1 MDATPLNGAP
11 SQALSPAKGNKEDA
25 LRQLADAGAKGD
37 GTIFSQLTSN
47 PFFTAGFGLAA
58 LGAAVRYGSQG
69 LRRAAE
75 LAKRRLLVDLEVT
88 RHDPSYPWVLNWMTA
103 QFQSQLKPTGA
114 RKDLGTMEYLL
125 QRFTP
130 GLHHL
135 QIDTARIKTAGGSE
149 QTMFS
154 LVPGQGKHIL
164 RYKNAFIAVNR
175 ERVGK
180 SFDDKGRP
188 FETITMTTLY
198 HQRKIFEDIFQEAHV
213 AANQHAEGKTVIY
226 TSRNMGCE
234 YIGCPYAP
242 DPHC

>member
-1 MDATPLNGAP
+1 MATFTSMDAPSLDGAP
-11 SQALSPAKGNKEDA
+11 SQALSSAKGSKEDA
-25 LRQLADAGAKGD
+25 FRQLADAGTNGN
-37 GTIFSQLTSN
+37 GSIFSQLTGN
-47 PFFTAGFGLAA
+47 PFFTAGFGLAV

-75 LAKRRLLVDLEVT
+75 LAKRRMLVDLEVT
-88 RHDPSYPWVLNWMTA
+88 RHDPSYPWVLNWMTT

-135 QIDTARIKTAGGSE
+135 QIDTARTKTAGGSE

-164 RYKNAFIAVNR
+164 RYKNAF
-175 ERVGK
+175 K
-180 SFDDKGRP
+180 SFD
-188 FETITMTTLY
+188 E
-198 HQRKIFEDIFQEAHV
+198 
-213 AANQHAEGKTVIY
+213 
-226 TSRNMGCE
+226 
-234 YIGCPYAP
+234 
-242 DPHC
+242 

>member
-11 SQALSPAKGNKEDA
+11 SQALSSAKGNKEDA
-25 LRQLADAGAKGD
+25 LRQLAEAGAKGD

-135 QIDTARIKTAGGSE
+135 QIDTARIKTAGGYS
-149 QTMFS
+149 
-154 LVPGQGKHIL
+154 
-164 RYKNAFIAVNR
+164 
-175 ERVGK
+175 
-180 SFDDKGRP
+180 
-188 FETITMTTLY
+188 
-198 HQRKIFEDIFQEAHV
+198 RKL
-213 AANQHAEGKTVIY
+213 
-226 TSRNMGCE
+226 M
-234 YIGCPYAP
+234 
-242 DPHC
+242 

>member
-1 MDATPLNGAP
+1 MDAVPPNGTP
-11 SQALSPAKGNKEDA
+11 SQALTPAKGTKEDA
-25 LRQLADAGAKGD
+25 IRQLADAGASGD
-37 GTIFSQLTSN
+37 GSIFSQLTGN

-69 LRRAAE
+69 LRRTAE
-75 LAKRRLLVDLEVT
+75 LAKRRMLVDLEVT

-135 QIDTARIKTAGGSE
+135 QIDTARTKTPGGSE

-154 LVPGQGKHIL
+154 LSLIHI
-164 RYKNAFIAVNR
+164 
-175 ERVGK
+175 
-180 SFDDKGRP
+180 
-188 FETITMTTLY
+188 
-198 HQRKIFEDIFQEAHV
+198 
-213 AANQHAEGKTVIY
+213 
-226 TSRNMGCE
+226 
-234 YIGCPYAP
+234 
-242 DPHC
+242 